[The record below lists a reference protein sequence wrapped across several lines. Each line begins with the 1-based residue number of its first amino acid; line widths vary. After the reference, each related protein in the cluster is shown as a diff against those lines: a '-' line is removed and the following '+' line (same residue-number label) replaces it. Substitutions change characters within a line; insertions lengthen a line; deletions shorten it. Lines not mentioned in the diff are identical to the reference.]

1 MEDTS
6 PGDLVEAIEI
16 LIDTLLDAAEEDAEV
31 RESLRVLRGWMDER
45 LEEIEDESGAER
57 QRAPRGRA
65 APRARPAREWNDGA
79 RRREGPGRRRS
90 GEEIDLDL
98 VRQRSMIKSEAC
110 RFASMRRRLL
120 ARGADPETE
129 IDPHYK
135 DLVGRAKALPGC
147 YAWPLDSNR
156 QLPGDNELELLA
168 RCYENVA
175 QGVEI
180 AQRAV
185 SMKGSEGLPT
195 EELLYLL
202 AEAQSAL
209 RAALSATDL
218 RNDEDQIQTYIWVKE
233 QAYDQDT
240 YVSRFMRVEDPA
252 DPLKWGDLR
261 SKLETFGQK
270 VAGDSEEEAERK
282 AMLSRVRHE
291 LERIDSDQASGSG
304 EHWENVLETLDEW
317 VAGGRPAA
325 SRELCQLLLPW
336 LPRIPDGFEPS
347 ERAQRVL
354 GAAQRMR
361 DAREARAAARAGS

>member
-1 MEDTS
+1 MDDTG
-6 PGDLVEAIEI
+6 PGDLADAIEI
-16 LIDTLLDAAEEDAEV
+16 LMDTLLDAAEEDPEV
-31 RESLRVLRGWMDER
+31 RESLRYVRGWLNER
-45 LEEIEDESGAER
+45 LEEVDDEEGGER
-57 QRAPRGRA
+57 PRTARGRA
-65 APRARPAREWNDGA
+65 PARGRGGREWSDRG
-79 RRREGPGRRRS
+79 RPREGPGRRRS

-98 VRQRSMIKSEAC
+98 VRQRSLIKAEAC

-175 QGVEI
+175 LGVEI

-218 RNDEDQIQTYIWVKE
+218 RNDEDQIQAYIWVKE

-261 SKLETFGQK
+261 TKLEAFGQK

-291 LERIDSDQASGSG
+291 LERIDSDHASAAGD
-304 EHWENVLETLDEW
+304 HWGNVLETLDEW

-336 LPRIPDGFEPS
+336 LPRFPEGLEPS

-361 DAREARAAARAGS
+361 EAREARAAARAGS